1 MRQVGW
7 IGLGAMGLPMVQAL
21 LDAGWSV
28 SVYDVNPRA
37 VEAAA
42 ASGARAAADPADAAR
57 GAEALGIMVQDF
69 DQTEEVLFRR
79 GAAAALPD
87 GAVLALFNTI
97 GPDNARRVAERVGG
111 RLAVLDA
118 PVSGGVKRARGH
130 LSIMVGAPEATVAKA
145 RELLDLLADE
155 VEIIGPQVGDGQAM
169 KTVNQLLAGV
179 HIAAA
184 AEALAFAARAGVDP
198 RRAFEVISHS
208 AGYSWMFGDRGPRM
222 LDRDFEPPR
231 SMLQI
236 FVKDLGIVL
245 DTARAA
251 GIPLFL
257 APQAYQLFAAGKAQG
272 LGRLDDSAMIAV
284 YERLMTPESDR

>member
-42 ASGARAAADPADAAR
+42 ASGARPAADPADAAR
-57 GAEALGIMVQDF
+57 DAEALGIMVQDF

-130 LSIMVGAPEATVAKA
+130 LSIMVGAPETTVAKA

-284 YERLMTPESDR
+284 YERLMTPGSDR

>member
-21 LDAGWSV
+21 LDAGWTV
-28 SVYDVNPRA
+28 TVYDVNPKA
-37 VEAAA
+37 VEAAVA
-42 ASGARAAADPADAAR
+42 HGARPAADPAEAAR

-69 DQTEEVLFRR
+69 EQTEEVLFGRV
-79 GAAAALPD
+79 AAAAMPD
-87 GAVLALFNTI
+87 GSILALFNTI
-97 GPDNARRVAERVGG
+97 GPDNARRVATRVGE
-111 RLAVLDA
+111 RLKVLDA

-130 LSIMVGAPEATVAKA
+130 LSIMVGGADETVAAA
-145 RELLDLLADE
+145 RELLDILADE
-155 VEIIGPQVGDGQAM
+155 VEVVGPAVGDGQAM

-184 AEALAFAARAGVDP
+184 AEALAFAARTGVDP
-198 RRAFEVISHS
+198 RRAFAVISHS

-272 LGRLDDSAMIAV
+272 FGRLDDSAMIAV
-284 YERLMTPESDR
+284 YERLMSPGTDQ